1 MKKKREVLFR
11 NFENINITS
20 NESEGKRVISG
31 FLPYNKRSVN
41 MGFYEYLCNGCMNKT
56 LADGADVRALI
67 NHDSNQLIGRV
78 SNGSLKLESREDGLY
93 AECTLPDTS
102 YADDLYNLIKGE
114 YNSNLSFGFSI
125 IKEDYGYEEGVETH
139 YLREIAL
146 YEISWG
152 VSFPAYE
159 DTHATVV
166 RGIDLSNLSKTLGK
180 EELSEDDIKEVK
192 STIEQLNKLLPQ
204 EEPEE
209 KKDTTSADEKV
220 TEVDDNEDLQFLQKA
235 LDEIKSILN
244 E

>member
-11 NFENINITS
+11 DFENINITS
-20 NESEGKRVISG
+20 NENEGKRIISG

-56 LADGADVRALI
+56 LADGADVRALV

-93 AECTLPDTS
+93 AECILPETS
-102 YADDLYNLIKGE
+102 YADDLYNLVKEG

-125 IKEDYGYEEGVETH
+125 IKEDYGFEDGVETH

-159 DTHATVV
+159 DTHATIV
-166 RGIDLSNLSKTLGK
+166 RGIDISNLSETLAKEDLNEEDLGK
-180 EELSEDDIKEVK
+180 VRE
-192 STIEQLNKLLPQ
+192 TIEQLTSLLPK

-209 KKDTTSADEKV
+209 TNEITSADEEV
-220 TEVDDNEDLQFLQKA
+220 TEVDEEEDLQFLEKA
-235 LDEIKSILN
+235 LEEIQTILKG
-244 E
+244 

>member
-166 RGIDLSNLSKTLGK
+166 RGIDLSNLGETLAK
-180 EELSEDDIKEVK
+180 EELSNDDIDKVRK
-192 STIEQLNKLLPQ
+192 TIEQLSSLLPK
-204 EEPEE
+204 EESAKETE
-209 KKDTTSADEKV
+209 NTSADEKV
-220 TEVDDNEDLQFLQKA
+220 TEAVDEDLQFLNSVM
-235 LDEIKSILN
+235 DELKSILK